1 MLHRLAIFFG
11 LLALLG
17 ACAERG
23 EGPLLSSGDRY
34 AQSTD
39 VLSDYRLGAGDRVK
53 VTILNLGVEQEQQML
68 EADFV
73 DDLLQIA
80 YARMAR
86 EVEIM
91 ELRSKIAT
99 EAQSRYGQGYLRDPK
114 VSMEVIV
121 FRPFYILGEV
131 EQPGQYPFAAGMTAL
146 NAIAT
151 AKGFTP
157 RAARDTVRIRR
168 QGAASEENYRLTPE
182 LQIYPGDTIRI
193 GERFF

>member
-1 MLHRLAIFFG
+1 MLHRLAILFG
-11 LLALLG
+11 ILALLG

-23 EGPLLSSGDRY
+23 AGPLISSGERY

-39 VLSDYRLGAGDRVK
+39 ILSDYRLGAGDRIK
-53 VTILNLGVEQEQQML
+53 VTVFNEPALTGEFWVAPDGTVALPLIGSVNAGGRRVSEVA
-68 EADFV
+68 AD
-73 DDLLQIA
+73 
-80 YARMAR
+80 
-86 EVEIM
+86 
-91 ELRSKIAT
+91 AT
-99 EAQSRYGQGYLRDPK
+99 ARYGDGYLRDPK
-114 VSMEVIV
+114 VAMEVMV

-131 EQPGQYPFAAGMTAL
+131 EQPGQYPYAAGMTAL

-157 RAARDTVRIRR
+157 RASRDTIRIRR
-168 QGAASEENYRLTPE
+168 QGSATEENFRLTPE